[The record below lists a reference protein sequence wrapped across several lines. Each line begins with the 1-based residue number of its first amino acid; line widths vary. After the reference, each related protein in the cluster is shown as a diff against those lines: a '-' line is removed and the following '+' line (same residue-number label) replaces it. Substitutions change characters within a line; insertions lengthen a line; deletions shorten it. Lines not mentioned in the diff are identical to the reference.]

1 MPRLSRKNS
10 EDQSA
15 SKKRTRRDSSASP
28 KRDADKSKYSNSNC

>member
-15 SKKRTRRDSSASP
+15 TKKRTRRDSSASP
-28 KRDADKSKYSNSNC
+28 KRDQDKSNFKVDEY